1 MGGTLPG
8 DFISWLEVLLGGESD
23 MLMCNPSS
31 GYNYGGYLEERLQ
44 ENGFSSYDINK
55 IKIWN
60 SGYPKET
67 EKGLV
72 NCDGSSPKIRSVIQ
86 NDDADQQNPGSSS
99 RDMGDSGCVLIK
111 DCSSVDEHRSFEVKL
126 FSNPNGCQDNMN
138 DFPIRVVLSS
148 FYWPNGTVQGI
159 PDGKSDCK
167 LCTVNCAQC
176 RSVPFHSAFDP
187 NSTGYDDVS
196 YTRVHRDA
204 SIIGAM
210 RKWMQLN

>member
-1 MGGTLPG
+1 MPG
-8 DFISWLEVLLGGESD
+8 DFISYQVLLGGESD
-23 MLMCNPSS
+23 MLMCNPRS

-72 NCDGSSPKIRSVIQ
+72 NCDGSSPKIRSYKMMMPTSKILAAAVVIWATLMCPHQ
-86 NDDADQQNPGSSS
+86 RLQCRRAQI
-99 RDMGDSGCVLIK
+99 L
-111 DCSSVDEHRSFEVKL
+111 RSQA

-148 FYWPNGTVQGI
+148 FYWPNGTFRA
-159 PDGKSDCK
+159 SRMAS
-167 LCTVNCAQC
+167 LTASCA
-176 RSVPFHSAFDP
+176 
-187 NSTGYDDVS
+187 
-196 YTRVHRDA
+196 
-204 SIIGAM
+204 
-210 RKWMQLN
+210 L